1 MGYDRSSARGVAEW
15 AAALVAWNVL
25 LRGGELG
32 VVPGAAFDPRRDATF
47 GAIEWRLP
55 CSDSAW
61 LPWLTWD
68 VVPVKD
74 TTARRRVCPMAI
86 RRRSGE
92 ALGADAMCVYDAI
105 VLAWTAAAGAP
116 PPPEGR
122 TRDPLLRDRPFFF
135 GRRGNVWNTDD
146 TRELARRFAI
156 ALGLD
161 PSEFGGKS
169 FRIGGATDWRDVFG
183 ADAERIITQ
192 RGRWHSDIA
201 LLYQRALAE
210 THLRGSVAAGDAS
223 HADLESLCRGWAQSA
238 TFR

>member
-1 MGYDRSSARGVAEW
+1 MPSAREKIDAL
-15 AAALVAWNVL
+15 AAGFVS
-25 LRGGELG
+25 
-32 VVPGAAFDPRRDATF
+32 
-47 GAIEWRLP
+47 GAISYEPLVELLGGRQP
-55 CSDSAW
+55 S
-61 LPWLTWD
+61 
-68 VVPVKD
+68 
-74 TTARRRVCPMAI
+74 
-86 RRRSGE
+86 E
-92 ALGADAMCVYDAI
+92 AGSVHTEGAYAMCVYDAI

-146 TRELARRFAI
+146 TRELARRFAV

-192 RGRWHSDIA
+192 RGRWHSDIGQI
-201 LLYQRALAE
+201 YQRALAGA
-210 THLRGSVAAGDAS
+210 HMHGSAAVGDARG
-223 HADLESLCRGWAQSA
+223 ADLESLCRGWSQPS